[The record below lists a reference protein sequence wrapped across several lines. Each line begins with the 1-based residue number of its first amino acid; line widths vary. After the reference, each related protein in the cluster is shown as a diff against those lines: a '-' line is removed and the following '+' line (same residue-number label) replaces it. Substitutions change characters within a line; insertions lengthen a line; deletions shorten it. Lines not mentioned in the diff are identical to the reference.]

1 MRKQYSD
8 LTQTYTRYKRRAE
21 QQFRELGFDPQLFNL
36 SQPETVQKGLQSPSM
51 QQSKTIVSLIDS
63 HDENYGQKR
72 DDDELVLL

>member
-1 MRKQYSD
+1 
-8 LTQTYTRYKRRAE
+8 
-21 QQFRELGFDPQLFNL
+21 
-36 SQPETVQKGLQSPSM
+36 M